1 MVNDMAELSM
11 TSNNRN
17 KKRTQRGS
25 RLEGFKAAGIN
36 IIGNEDNWKE
46 DLFEVNLFR
55 LKIKYTLCL
64 PAQFV

>member
-1 MVNDMAELSM
+1 MVNDMSELSM
-11 TSNNRN
+11 TSNNRA

-36 IIGNEDNWKE
+36 IIGNEDNWRE

>member
-1 MVNDMAELSM
+1 MSEEEEEKSMVNDMAELSM

-36 IIGNEDNWKE
+36 IIGNEDNWRK
-46 DLFEVNLFR
+46 DLFEVKLTYSN
-55 LKIKYTLCL
+55 
-64 PAQFV
+64 

>member
-36 IIGNEDNWKE
+36 IIGNEDNWRE
-46 DLFEVNLFR
+46 DLFEVKLTYSN
-55 LKIKYTLCL
+55 
-64 PAQFV
+64 